1 MPPAYRGFSAVAKAE
16 AIIESRLV
24 TIGGP
29 LKFSQVQL
37 QATPSPQ
44 AVGDFEFAL
53 FRQLFS
59 GPIKQHQN
67 AGDDG

>member
-37 QATPSPQ
+37 RATPSSQ
-44 AVGDFEFAL
+44 AADDFEFAY
-53 FRQLFS
+53 FVNCFPAR
-59 GPIKQHQN
+59 
-67 AGDDG
+67 